1 MRHIVFALVLLLLTS
16 GKSYGQK
23 TLATITDV
31 DFRLENNLIVI
42 NYSITGAFLNE
53 VFEIGVHFLTQSGQK
68 IIPVSIRGDIGKN
81 ILAGS
86 LKTIYWDID
95 NDRIEISGE
104 IKAVVTI
111 VSSQIPYTDPFGGTA
126 QVRGEKP
133 LAGPG
138 AMGLSILVPSL
149 GGYFVEKKKTNAIIT
164 SITIFTFAV
173 SAASLNSRITQYETD
188 WDNATSQ
195 TERNEID
202 TKIET
207 AEQNY
212 ALALTGLTLVWII
225 DICRVALKGAQN
237 QRNGLTKK
245 KPAQYNYSEGF
256 NLNYTGKQLCVGYRI
271 TF

>member
-1 MRHIVFALVLLLLTS
+1 MRIVILSLILFFLTCRIS
-16 GKSYGQK
+16 NGQK

-42 NYSITGAFLNE
+42 NYSITGAFFNE
-53 VFEIGVHFLTQSGQK
+53 VFEIGVHFVSESGQK
-68 IIPVSIRGDIGKN
+68 IIPVSVRGDFGKN
-81 ILAGS
+81 ITAGS

-104 IKAVVTI
+104 LKAVVTI
-111 VSSQIPYTDPFGGTA
+111 VSSQIPVTDPFPGTA

-149 GGYFVEKKKTNAIIT
+149 GGYYVEKKKTNAIIT
-164 SITIFTFAV
+164 SVTLLTFLV
-173 SAASLNSRITQYETD
+173 SAASINDRINQFEDD
-188 WDNATSQ
+188 WDDATTQ

-202 TKIET
+202 QKIET

-212 ALALTGLTLVWII
+212 ALALTGFTVVWVF
-225 DICRVALKGAQN
+225 DICRVAIKGAQN
-237 QRNGLTKK
+237 QKNGLTKSK
-245 KPAQYNYSEGF
+245 ANRYKYSEGF
-256 NLNYTGKQLCVGYRI
+256 NLNYTGNHLCVGYRI

>member
-1 MRHIVFALVLLLLTS
+1 MNFKIIASLFFFFIFVRICGQTS
-16 GKSYGQK
+16 
-23 TLATITDV
+23 ATITDV
-31 DFRLENNLIVI
+31 DFRLENNIIVI
-42 NYSITGAFLNE
+42 NYSIKGAFQNE
-53 VFEIGVHFLTQSGQK
+53 VFEIGVHFVTESGQK
-68 IIPVSIRGDIGKN
+68 IIPVSVKGDIGKN

-104 IKAVVTI
+104 LKAVVTI
-111 VSSQIPYTDPFGGTA
+111 VSSQIPFTEPYGGTA

-164 SITIFTFAV
+164 SITLFTFAV
-173 SAASLNSRITQYETD
+173 SAASLDSRITQYEAD
-188 WDNATSQ
+188 WDNASSQ

-202 TKIET
+202 KKIET

-212 ALALTGLTLVWII
+212 ALALTGFTIVWVV
-225 DICRVALKGAQN
+225 DICRVAIKGAQN
-237 QRNGLTKK
+237 QKNGLTKK
-245 KPAQYNYSEGF
+245 KPAQYNYNGGF
-256 NLNYTGKQLCVGYRI
+256 NLNYTGRQLCVGYR
-271 TF
+271 TAF